1 MQRIDDNPF
10 NPIRP
15 IPAPI
20 IRLTLLPPTFSE
32 AHIIIP
38 DSYILLYIHVTCMI
52 SVYSCIPIQ
61 VSHSAHLTSTFKHI
75 PHTHQSHLILC
86 GLHQPVLQSHLSQLT
101 ADVIANMV
109 KAAINVD
116 KCEYRRMNRTRIAS
130 ATWLVSVLEFL

>member
-1 MQRIDDNPF
+1 MQRIEDNPL

-15 IPAPI
+15 ISAPI

-38 DSYILLYIHVTCMI
+38 DNYILFYMHVICMI
-52 SVYSCIPIQ
+52 SVYSYISIH

-75 PHTHQSHLILC
+75 PTAHQSHLILD
-86 GLHQPVLQSHLSQLT
+86 GLHQPAFQSHSSQLT

-116 KCEYRRMNRTRIAS
+116 KCEYGRMNRTRIAS
-130 ATWLVSVLEFL
+130 AAWLVSVLGFL

>member
-38 DSYILLYIHVTCMI
+38 DNYILLYIHVICMI
-52 SVYSCIPIQ
+52 SVYSCISIH

-75 PHTHQSHLILC
+75 PHTHQSHLILD

-116 KCEYRRMNRTRIAS
+116 KCEYGRMNRTRIAS